1 MGEIIVF
8 PIWRVR
14 GARWSGKDV
23 DALLAILELISRPT
37 ACSSQP
43 DPVRACAGARS
54 VCRRPGGGARR
65 PDGDD

>member
-23 DALLAILELISRPT
+23 DALLAILERISRTT
-37 ACSSQP
+37 ACSSQLGLP
-43 DPVRACAGARS
+43 AGLDSAGACPVRPESTSGHQK
-54 VCRRPGGGARR
+54 RP
-65 PDGDD
+65 